1 MQVRAEIKDLAQI
14 AEARMRSKA
23 KDVLAG
29 NIPHLKQMAVEDLI
43 DGIERNFKHLVGDAA
58 TPAASLDEAP
68 KHLADMLNYG
78 LALIARL

>member
-1 MQVRAEIKDLAQI
+1 
-14 AEARMRSKA
+14 
-23 KDVLAG
+23 
-29 NIPHLKQMAVEDLI
+29 MAVEDLI